1 MLIAALRTSTYL
13 AGCPTICLRMCFN
26 IPRALSL
33 IFRTSYATRAVVR
46 PPEPLLQRSGVTP
59 ALLLLGRL
67 GGFSR
72 PSRGFQFRNPLHELG
87 EQRVGTSAGF
97 ALLLHLALEVADT

>member
-1 MLIAALRTSTYL
+1 
-13 AGCPTICLRMCFN
+13 
-26 IPRALSL
+26 
-33 IFRTSYATRAVVR
+33 
-46 PPEPLLQRSGVTP
+46 VTP

-67 GGFSR
+67 GRFSR

-97 ALLLHLALEVADT
+97 ALLLHLALEVADTVAQLASEVLRAVWSTLVDSLVVGRLVTIRSLVGI